1 MLPSPGRATLQVMLE
16 PESKHQPHCV
26 VGASA
31 NALMN
36 SLPAQ
41 SQSVV
46 QLRYNTW
53 RETTEDGAQPTASE
67 LCSCTNFMPRA
78 GMLTLPSL
86 RLSAASKQTFLKW
99 LPATRTFLRLSTSS
113 SVTATNGKPATSD
126 CLNALPDHRCKE
138 LRNTTSGAMR
148 RRTPTRSCRCMAT

>member
-67 LCSCTNFMPRA
+67 LCSCTNSMPRA
-78 GMLTLPSL
+78 YFAKSEAQCGKQ
-86 RLSAASKQTFLKW
+86 AAADFSEVAANNTNF
-99 LPATRTFLRLSTSS
+99 
-113 SVTATNGKPATSD
+113 SVAVYFIVSD
-126 CLNALPDHRCKE
+126 ID
-138 LRNTTSGAMR
+138 
-148 RRTPTRSCRCMAT
+148 